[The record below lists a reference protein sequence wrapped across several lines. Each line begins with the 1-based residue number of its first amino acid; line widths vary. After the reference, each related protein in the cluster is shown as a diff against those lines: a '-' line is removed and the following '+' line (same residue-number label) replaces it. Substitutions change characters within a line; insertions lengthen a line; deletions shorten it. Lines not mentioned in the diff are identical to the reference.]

1 MGVAGG
7 HVTRRYYSL
16 RMRSTRPLGG
26 VVLLTAL
33 ALVLASCGSGSSS
46 STSTPAATKPAPTA
60 AQFPAVDP
68 AKFSS
73 LAHSISSKSP
83 ILALTQAD
91 FHPGVNRFG
100 FGLFDASRK
109 QVTGVPVAVYVQAQR
124 GGKVYGPYVAR
135 EESLVVHKPYLSE
148 TVAKDPDAAKAV
160 YATNVRFPKAGKY
173 NVLGAVDVNGTLE
186 PTGVGLKVS
195 SHDPTP
201 GVGDKPPLISTPTV
215 KSVGGNVASI
225 DTRTPHDDMHD
236 VNFRDVVGKKPVVL
250 LFATPL
256 LCQSRVCGPVTDIA
270 EEVKHTMPQAKGV
283 AFIHMEVYNHND
295 ANKGYRPQLGAFHL
309 QTEPWVFVLDRSGKI
324 STRFEGAFSANELE
338 NAIRK
343 AIKQ

>member
-1 MGVAGG
+1 MPFI
-7 HVTRRYYSL
+7 
-16 RMRSTRPLGG
+16 RPLGG
-26 VVLLTAL
+26 VVLVAAL
-33 ALVLASCGSGSSS
+33 ALLLAACGSGGGSSS
-46 STSTPAATKPAPTA
+46 SSSATTPATTAPAPTA
-60 AQFPAVDP
+60 AQFPTVNA
-68 AKFSS
+68 AKFKS
-73 LAHSISSKSP
+73 LARSISSSSP
-83 ILALTQAD
+83 ILALTESD
-91 FHPGVNRFG
+91 LHPGVNRLG

-109 QVTGVPVAVYVQAQR
+109 QVTGVPVAIYVQAQG

-135 EESLVVHKPYLSE
+135 EESLAVSKQYLSE

-160 YATNVRFPKAGKY
+160 YATTVRFPSAGKY
-173 NVLGAVDVNGTLE
+173 NVLGAVDVKGKLE

-195 SHDPTP
+195 AHDPIP
-201 GVGDKPPLISTPTV
+201 AVGQKTPLISTPTV
-215 KSVGGNVASI
+215 QSVNGNVASI

-270 EEVKHTMPQAKGV
+270 EEVKHTMPEAKGV

-295 ANKGYRPQLGAFHL
+295 ANKGYRPQLTAFHL
-309 QTEPWVFVLDRSGKI
+309 QTEPWAFVLDKSGKI

-343 AIKQ
+343 AVKQ